1 MTRFIT
7 DHATPG
13 ELEHLI
19 VIARDNP
26 GEGGANHFYEISGF
40 NTATHRS
47 DPRMYLEGAAAK
59 RLEVPF
65 QNGPIPEF
73 GVNGVTN
80 EALLAIVIDRL
91 RGFQSGPFSCREN
104 ALAITK
110 LEEAMHW
117 LHARTHSRSLRGVEG
132 KREV

>member
-1 MTRFIT
+1 MTRIIT

-13 ELEHLI
+13 RIEALSIRTLD
-19 VIARDNP
+19 AP
-26 GEGGANHFYEISGF
+26 AQAGANHCYEITGF
-40 NTATHRS
+40 NTATHPS
-47 DPRMYLEGAAAK
+47 DPRMYLEGKAA
-59 RLEVPF
+59 RSLVVPF
-65 QNGPIPEF
+65 QNGPITEV
-73 GVNGVTN
+73 GVNGVSN

-117 LHARTHSRSLRGVEG
+117 LHARTHDRILRGVEG